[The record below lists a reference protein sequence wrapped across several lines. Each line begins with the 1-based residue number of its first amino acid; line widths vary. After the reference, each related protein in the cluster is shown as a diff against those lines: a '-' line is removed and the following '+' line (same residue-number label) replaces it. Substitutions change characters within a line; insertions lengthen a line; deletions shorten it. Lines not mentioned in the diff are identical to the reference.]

1 MTGTIDQGFAAVI
14 DRRCSSG
21 MGDRW
26 YSEAVVYCLDIDTYA
41 DSDGDGVGDI
51 RGLIGRLD
59 YLARLGVTCLW
70 LHPIHPSP
78 NRDDGYDVTDFYNVD
93 PRFGTLGDFAEL
105 LHQAQNR
112 GIRVII
118 DLVVNHTSDEHPW
131 FQSARSS
138 PDSPY
143 RDWFVWSDTEPDDR
157 HQGMVF
163 PGEQNETWSYDRT
176 AKAWFYHRFYKFQPD
191 LNFANPEVR
200 AEVKKIMSFW
210 LQLGVSGFRMDAVPF
225 IIELTEPGNP
235 NSPKDFEFLTEM
247 RQHVQWRRG
256 DAVLLAEANVE
267 PDQLPTFF
275 GDASGSGNRIHML
288 FDFMLNGRLMLA
300 LARED
305 PEPLIDALHDT
316 PKLPVGGQWATFLRN
331 HDEIDLSR
339 LTTEQRNQVYAQFG
353 PDENMR
359 IYDRGIRRRL
369 APMLGND
376 RRRIEL
382 AYALQFS
389 MRGTPVL
396 RYGEEIGMGEDLSLP
411 GREAI
416 RTPMQWSYQPN
427 AGFSTADPEKLVRP
441 VIDKG
446 DFGYQNVNVTAQRGD
461 PKSLLGWFERMI
473 RTLREAPEIGS
484 GSTTHIDV
492 AMPPGVLAHRAD
504 GPTGTMVFVHNLGTD
519 DVEVDLSS
527 LEPEA
532 DLPID
537 VLADRG
543 YGELG
548 KLGAVKVSGHGYRWI
563 RLCRDRGF

>member
-1 MTGTIDQGFAAVI
+1 
-14 DRRCSSG
+14 

-70 LHPIHPSP
+70 LNPIHPSP

-191 LNFANPEVR
+191 LNYANPDVR

-210 LQLGVSGFRMDAVPF
+210 LQLGVAGFRMDAVPF

-235 NSPKDFEFLTEM
+235 DSPKDFEFLTEL

-256 DAVLLAEANVE
+256 DALLLAEANVE

-288 FDFMLNGRLMLA
+288 FDFMLNGRLILA
-300 LARED
+300 LARQD
-305 PEPLIDALHDT
+305 PELLVDALRDT

-339 LTTEQRNQVYAQFG
+339 LTTEQRNQVYAEFG
-353 PDENMR
+353 PDEKMR

-389 MRGTPVL
+389 LRGTPVL

-427 AGFSTADPEKLVRP
+427 AGFSTADAEKLVRP

-446 DFGYQNVNVTAQRGD
+446 EFGYQNVNVTAQRGD
-461 PKSLLGWFERMI
+461 PKSLLAWFERMI

-504 GPTGTMVFVHNLGTD
+504 GPTGTMVFLHNLGTD

-537 VLADRG
+537 VLTDRG

-563 RLCRDRGF
+563 RLCRGRGF

>member
-1 MTGTIDQGFAAVI
+1 
-14 DRRCSSG
+14 

-26 YSEAVVYCLDIDTYA
+26 YSEAVVYCLDVDTYA
-41 DSDGDGVGDI
+41 DSDGDGVGDF

-70 LHPIHPSP
+70 LNPIHPSP
-78 NRDDGYDVTDFYNVD
+78 NQDDGYDATDFYNVD
-93 PRFGTLGDFAEL
+93 PRLGTLGDFAEL

-118 DLVVNHTSDEHPW
+118 DLVVNHTSDQHPW

-143 RDWFVWSDTEPDDR
+143 RDWYVWADHEPADR

-163 PGEQNETWSYDRT
+163 PGEQHETWSYDRT
-176 AKAWFYHRFYKFQPD
+176 AKAWYYHRFYRFQPD
-191 LNFANPEVR
+191 LNIENPKVR
-200 AEVKKIMSFW
+200 AEIKKITSFW

-225 IIELTEPGNP
+225 IIEQTEPGNP
-235 NSPKDFEFLTEM
+235 DAPKDFDFLTDL

-267 PDQLPTFF
+267 PDQLPVYF
-275 GDASGSGNRIHML
+275 GDGSGSGNRIHML

-305 PEPLIDALHDT
+305 PEAIIDALRDT
-316 PKLPVGGQWATFLRN
+316 PKLPTGGQWATFLRN

-339 LTTEQRNQVYAQFG
+339 LTADQRNDVLAKFG
-353 PDENMR
+353 PDENMQL
-359 IYDRGIRRRL
+359 YGRGIRRRL

-376 RRRIEL
+376 RRHIEL

-389 MRGTPVL
+389 LRGTPVL
-396 RYGEEIGMGEDLSLP
+396 RYGEEIGMGENLALD
-411 GREAI
+411 GRDAI
-416 RTPMQWSYQPN
+416 RTPMQWSYKEN
-427 AGFSTADPEKLVRP
+427 GGFSTADPEKLIRP

-446 DFGYQNVNVTAQRGD
+446 DFGYQKVNVTAQRCD
-461 PKSLLGWFERMI
+461 PTSLLAWFERMI

-492 AMPPGVLAHRAD
+492 PMPAGVLAHRAD
-504 GPTGTMVFVHNLGTD
+504 GPTGTMVFLHNLGTE

-527 LEPEA
+527 VAAEA

-537 VLADRG
+537 VLTDRG
-543 YGELG
+543 YGDVG
-548 KLGAVKVSGHGYRWI
+548 KLDSLKLGGHGYRWI
-563 RLCRDRGF
+563 RLRRSTTY

>member
-1 MTGTIDQGFAAVI
+1 
-14 DRRCSSG
+14 

-78 NRDDGYDVTDFYNVD
+78 NKDDGYDVTDFYNVD

-143 RDWFVWSDTEPDDR
+143 RDWFVWSDHEPDDR

-163 PGEQNETWSYDRT
+163 PGEQKETWSYDRT
-176 AKAWFYHRFYKFQPD
+176 AKAWYYHRFYKYQPD
-191 LNFANPEVR
+191 LNFNNPQVR
-200 AEVKKIMSFW
+200 AEVKKIVSFW

-235 NSPKDFEFLTEM
+235 NSPKDFEYLTEL

-275 GDASGSGNRIHML
+275 GDGSGSGNRIHML
-288 FDFMLNGRLMLA
+288 FDFMLNGRLVLA
-300 LARED
+300 LARQD
-305 PEPLIDALHDT
+305 PEPVIEALRDT
-316 PKLPVGGQWATFLRN
+316 PILPTGGQWATFLRN

-339 LTTEQRNQVYAQFG
+339 LTTEQRNQVYAEFG
-353 PDENMR
+353 PDEDMR

-376 RRRIEL
+376 RRRVEL

-389 MRGTPVL
+389 LRGTPVL

-416 RTPMQWSYQPN
+416 RTPMQWSYKPN

-446 DFGYQNVNVTAQRGD
+446 DFSYEKVNVTAQRGD
-461 PKSLLGWFERMI
+461 HKSLLSWFERMI

-492 AMPPGVLAHRAD
+492 PTPHGVLAHRAD
-504 GPTGTMVFVHNLGTD
+504 GPTGTMVFLHNLGTD
-519 DVEVDLSS
+519 DVEVDLGT
-527 LEPEA
+527 LADEA
-532 DLPID
+532 DLPTD
-537 VLADRG
+537 VLADRS
-543 YGELG
+543 YGEVG
-548 KLGAVKVSGHGYRWI
+548 KLDSLKLAGYGYRWI
-563 RLCRDRGF
+563 RLCRGAAY

>member
-1 MTGTIDQGFAAVI
+1 
-14 DRRCSSG
+14 

-78 NRDDGYDVTDFYNVD
+78 NRDDGYDATDFYNVD

-143 RDWFVWSDTEPDDR
+143 RDWFVWSDTEPEDR

-191 LNFANPEVR
+191 LNFANPAVR
-200 AEVKKIMSFW
+200 AEIKKIMSFW

-275 GDASGSGNRIHML
+275 GDAGGSGNRIHML

-353 PDENMR
+353 PDEDMR

-389 MRGTPVL
+389 LRGTPVL

-427 AGFSTADPEKLVRP
+427 AGFSTAEPEKLVRP

-446 DFGYQNVNVTAQRGD
+446 EFGYQKVNVTAQRGD
-461 PKSLLGWFERMI
+461 PKSLLAWFERMI
-473 RTLREAPEIGS
+473 RTLREAPEVGS

-492 AMPPGVLAHRAD
+492 AMPAGVLAHRAD

-563 RLCRDRGF
+563 RLCRGSAC

>member
-1 MTGTIDQGFAAVI
+1 
-14 DRRCSSG
+14 

-143 RDWFVWSDTEPDDR
+143 RDWYVWSDTEPDDR

-163 PGEQNETWSYDRT
+163 PGEQKETWSYDRT

-235 NSPKDFEFLTEM
+235 DSPKDFEFLTEM

-300 LARED
+300 LARQD
-305 PEPLIDALHDT
+305 PESLIEALRDT

-339 LTTEQRNQVYAQFG
+339 LTTEQRNQVYAEFG

-376 RRRIEL
+376 RRRLEL

-389 MRGTPVL
+389 LRGTPVL

-427 AGFSTADPEKLVRP
+427 AGFSTADAEKLVRP

-446 DFGYQNVNVTAQRGD
+446 EFGYQNVNVTAQRGD
-461 PKSLLGWFERMI
+461 PKSLLAWFERMI

-504 GPTGTMVFVHNLGTD
+504 GPTGTMVFLHNLGTD

-537 VLADRG
+537 VLTDRG

-563 RLCRDRGF
+563 RLCRGRGF

>member
-1 MTGTIDQGFAAVI
+1 
-14 DRRCSSG
+14 

-26 YSEAVVYCLDIDTYA
+26 YSEAVVYCIDIDTYA

-70 LHPIHPSP
+70 LNPIHPSP
-78 NRDDGYDVTDFYNVD
+78 NRDDGYDATDFYNVD

-143 RDWFVWSDTEPDDR
+143 RDWYVWSDQEPEDR

-163 PGEQNETWSYDRT
+163 PGEQRETWSYDRT
-176 AKAWFYHRFYKFQPD
+176 AKAWFYHRFYRFQPD
-191 LNFANPEVR
+191 LNFTNPKVR
-200 AEVKKIMSFW
+200 EEVKKIVSFW
-210 LQLGVSGFRMDAVPF
+210 LQLGVSGFRIDAAPF

-235 NSPKDFEFLTEM
+235 NSPKDLEFLTEL

-256 DAVLLAEANVE
+256 DGILLAEANVE
-267 PDQLPTFF
+267 PDQLPVYF
-275 GDASGSGNRIHML
+275 GDGGGSANRLHML
-288 FDFMLNGRLMLA
+288 FDFMLNGRLILA
-300 LARED
+300 LARQD
-305 PEPLIDALHDT
+305 PEPVIEALRDT
-316 PKLPVGGQWATFLRN
+316 PALPAGSQWATFLRN

-339 LTTEQRNQVYAQFG
+339 LTAEQRNQVYEQFG

-369 APMLGND
+369 ASMLGND

-389 MRGTPVL
+389 LRGTPVL
-396 RYGEEIGMGEDLSLP
+396 RYGEEIGMGEDLSLK

-416 RTPMQWSYQPN
+416 RTPMQWSYKPN

-446 DFGYQNVNVTAQRGD
+446 EFSYQKVNVTAQRND
-461 PKSLLGWFERMI
+461 PKSLLAWFERMI

-492 AMPPGVLAHRAD
+492 AMPSGVLAHRAD
-504 GPTGTMVFVHNLGTD
+504 GPTGTMVFLHNLGTE
-519 DVEVDLSS
+519 DVEVDLST
-527 LEPEA
+527 LAPEA
-532 DLPID
+532 DLPTD

-543 YGELG
+543 YGEVG
-548 KLGAVKVSGHGYRWI
+548 KLDALKLSGYGYRWI
-563 RLCRDRGF
+563 RLCRATGI

>member
-1 MTGTIDQGFAAVI
+1 
-14 DRRCSSG
+14 

-143 RDWFVWSDTEPDDR
+143 RDWYVWSDTEPDDR

-163 PGEQNETWSYDRT
+163 PGEQSETWSYDRT

-191 LNFANPEVR
+191 LNFANPQVR

-235 NSPKDFEFLTEM
+235 NSPKDFEFLTEL

-300 LARED
+300 LARQD
-305 PEPLIDALHDT
+305 PESLIDALRDT

-339 LTTEQRNQVYAQFG
+339 LTTEQRNQVYEQFG

-359 IYDRGIRRRL
+359 IYDRGIRRRF

-446 DFGYQNVNVTAQRGD
+446 EFGYQTVNVTAQRGD
-461 PKSLLGWFERMI
+461 PKSLLAWFERMI

-537 VLADRG
+537 VLTDRG

-563 RLCRDRGF
+563 RLCRGSTF

>member
-1 MTGTIDQGFAAVI
+1 
-14 DRRCSSG
+14 

-118 DLVVNHTSDEHPW
+118 DLVVNHTSDQHPW

-143 RDWFVWSDTEPDDR
+143 RDWYVWADHEPADR

-163 PGEQNETWSYDRT
+163 PGEQNETWTYDRT
-176 AKAWFYHRFYKFQPD
+176 AKAWYYHRFYKYQPD
-191 LNFANPEVR
+191 LNFANLQVR
-200 AEVKKIMSFW
+200 AEVKKIVSFW

-235 NSPKDFEFLTEM
+235 DSPKDFEFLTEL

-267 PDQLPTFF
+267 PDELPTFF
-275 GDASGSGNRIHML
+275 GDGSGSGNRIHML

-300 LARED
+300 LARRD
-305 PEPLIDALHDT
+305 PEPVIEALRDT
-316 PKLPVGGQWATFLRN
+316 PTLPTGGQWATFLRN

-339 LTTEQRNQVYAQFG
+339 LTAAQRDQVYAEFG
-353 PDENMR
+353 PEEHMR

-376 RRRIEL
+376 RRRVEL

-389 MRGTPVL
+389 LRGTPVL

-416 RTPMQWSYQPN
+416 RTPMQWSFKPN

-441 VIDKG
+441 VIDSG
-446 DFGYQNVNVTAQRGD
+446 DYSYEKVNVTAQRGD
-461 PKSLLGWFERMI
+461 PRSLLSWFERMI

-492 AMPPGVLAHRAD
+492 PMPAGVLAHRAD
-504 GPTGTMVFVHNLGTD
+504 GPTGTMVFLHNLGTD
-519 DVEVDLSS
+519 DVEVDLGM
-527 LEPEA
+527 LAAEA
-532 DLPID
+532 DLPLD
-537 VLADRG
+537 VLTDRN
-543 YGELG
+543 YGEVG
-548 KLGAVKVSGHGYRWI
+548 KLDSLKLAGYGYRWI
-563 RLCRDRGF
+563 RLCRGDTF

>member
-1 MTGTIDQGFAAVI
+1 
-14 DRRCSSG
+14 

-78 NRDDGYDVTDFYNVD
+78 NKDDGYDATDFYNVD

-143 RDWFVWSDTEPDDR
+143 RDWYVWSDTEPDDR

-176 AKAWFYHRFYKFQPD
+176 AKAWYYHRFYKFQPD

-200 AEVKKIMSFW
+200 AEIKKVMSFW

-247 RQHVQWRRG
+247 RQHVQWRRA

-275 GDASGSGNRIHML
+275 GDSGSSGNRIHML

-300 LARED
+300 LARQD
-305 PEPLIDALHDT
+305 PEPVIEALRDT
-316 PKLPVGGQWATFLRN
+316 PALPAGGQWATFLRN

-339 LTTEQRNQVYAQFG
+339 LTAEQRNQVYAEFG
-353 PDENMR
+353 PDEDMR

-389 MRGTPVL
+389 LRGTPVL

-411 GREAI
+411 GRESI
-416 RTPMQWSYQPN
+416 RTPMQWSFKPN
-427 AGFSTADPEKLVRP
+427 AGFSTAEPEKLVRP

-446 DFGYQNVNVTAQRGD
+446 EFSYEKVNVTAQRRD

-484 GSTTHIDV
+484 GATTHIDV
-492 AMPPGVLAHRAD
+492 PMPAGVLAHRAD
-504 GPTGTMVFVHNLGTD
+504 GPTGTMVFLHNLGTE
-519 DVEVDLSS
+519 DVEVDLSM
-527 LEPEA
+527 LAPEA
-532 DLPID
+532 DLPTD

-543 YGELG
+543 YGEVG
-548 KLGAVKVSGHGYRWI
+548 KLDNLKLAGYGYRWI
-563 RLCRDRGF
+563 RLCWAAKI

>member
-1 MTGTIDQGFAAVI
+1 
-14 DRRCSSG
+14 

-26 YSEAVVYCLDIDTYA
+26 YSEDVVYCLDIDTYA

-78 NRDDGYDVTDFYNVD
+78 NRDDGYDATDFYNVD

-112 GIRVII
+112 GIHVII
-118 DLVVNHTSDEHPW
+118 DLVVNHTSDQHPW

-163 PGEQNETWSYDRT
+163 PGEQDETWSYDRT

-200 AEVKKIMSFW
+200 AEIKKIMSFW

-275 GDASGSGNRIHML
+275 GDAGGSGNRIHML

-300 LARED
+300 LARQD
-305 PEPLIDALHDT
+305 PEPLVEALRDT
-316 PKLPVGGQWATFLRN
+316 PTLPVGGQWATFLRN

-339 LTTEQRNQVYAQFG
+339 LTAEQRNQVYAQFG
-353 PDENMR
+353 PDEDMR

-389 MRGTPVL
+389 LRGTPVL

-446 DFGYQNVNVTAQRGD
+446 EFGYQRVNVTAQRGD
-461 PKSLLGWFERMI
+461 SKSLLAWFERMI
-473 RTLREAPEIGS
+473 RTLREAPEVGS

-492 AMPPGVLAHRAD
+492 PAPAGVLAHRAD
-504 GPTGTMVFVHNLGTD
+504 GPTGTMVFLHNLGTD
-519 DVEVDLSS
+519 DVEVDLSI
-527 LEPEA
+527 LEAEA
-532 DLPID
+532 DLPND

-548 KLGAVKVSGHGYRWI
+548 KLGAVKLSGYGYRWI
-563 RLCRDRGF
+563 RLCRGTAG

>member
-1 MTGTIDQGFAAVI
+1 
-14 DRRCSSG
+14 

-26 YSEAVVYCLDIDTYA
+26 YSEAVVYCLDVDTYA
-41 DSDGDGVGDI
+41 DSDGDGVGDF

-70 LHPIHPSP
+70 LNPIHPSP
-78 NRDDGYDVTDFYNVD
+78 NQDDGYDATDFYNVD
-93 PRFGTLGDFAEL
+93 PRLGTLGDFAEL

-118 DLVVNHTSDEHPW
+118 DLVVNHTSDQHPW

-143 RDWFVWSDTEPDDR
+143 RDWYVWADHEPADR

-163 PGEQNETWSYDRT
+163 PGEQHETWSYDRT

-191 LNFANPEVR
+191 LNIENPKVR
-200 AEVKKIMSFW
+200 AEIKKITSFW

-225 IIELTEPGNP
+225 IIEQTEPGNP
-235 NSPKDFEFLTEM
+235 NAPKDFDFLTDL

-267 PDQLPTFF
+267 PDELPVYF
-275 GDASGSGNRIHML
+275 GDGSGSGNRIHML

-305 PEPLIDALHDT
+305 PEAIIDALRDT
-316 PKLPVGGQWATFLRN
+316 PKLPTGGQWATFLRN

-339 LTTEQRNQVYAQFG
+339 LTADQRNDVLAKFG
-353 PDENMR
+353 PDENMQL
-359 IYDRGIRRRL
+359 YGRGIRRRL

-376 RRRIEL
+376 RRHIEL

-389 MRGTPVL
+389 LRGTPVL
-396 RYGEEIGMGEDLSLP
+396 RYGEEIGMGENLALN
-411 GREAI
+411 GRDAI
-416 RTPMQWSYQPN
+416 RTPMQWSYKEN
-427 AGFSTADPEKLVRP
+427 AGFSTADPEKLIRP
-441 VIDKG
+441 VIDQG
-446 DFGYQNVNVTAQRGD
+446 DFGYQQVNVTAQRGD
-461 PKSLLGWFERMI
+461 STSLLAWFERMI

-484 GSTTHIDV
+484 GSTSHIDV
-492 AMPPGVLAHRAD
+492 PMPAGVLAHRAD
-504 GPTGTMVFVHNLGTD
+504 GTTGTMVFLHNLGTE
-519 DVEVDLSS
+519 DVEVDLST
-527 LEPEA
+527 LAAEA

-537 VLADRG
+537 VLTDRG
-543 YGELG
+543 YGDVG
-548 KLGAVKVSGHGYRWI
+548 KLDSLKLSGHGYRWI
-563 RLCRDRGF
+563 RLRRSATY